1 MADHQAEPREGV
13 QEITQSVPTPSS
25 KAPGAPQRRLKMMT
39 RTKAFEVLGVDRSP
53 RLDDLYLKLLARP
66 WRWTIGLIVVFLLL
80 QNLLFAVGYF
90 LCNGVDGT
98 SALRSEFSRAFFFS
112 VETLGT
118 IGYGTLYPT
127 NMTAHLLVTA
137 ESITGILSTA
147 LITGVIFAKFSR
159 IRVRV
164 IFAKYAVIS
173 MVDGVPTLMIR
184 VANERGDHIADANI
198 SLTLL
203 RVGQTKEGHALARMI
218 DLKLVRDRSP
228 VFTRTW
234 LVMHKIDE
242 TSPLFG
248 LGPNEL
254 RDSFG
259 EIVVS
264 FAGVDNVSS
273 QSIHAVDSYLDDEI
287 LWGARYVDMMHM
299 NAAGRGRLDMGKFH
313 FTESTES
320 VPEFPHSYP
329 HGPNGEVSLD
339 LS

>member
-1 MADHQAEPREGV
+1 MADQV
-13 QEITQSVPTPSS
+13 TDTVPASTP
-25 KAPGAPQRRLKMMT
+25 PGSPQRRLKMMS
-39 RTKAFEVLGVDRSP
+39 RTKNFEILGAETRP
-53 RLDDLYLKLLARP
+53 RLDDLYLRLLARP
-66 WRWTIGLIVVFLLL
+66 WRYTIGTIVVFLLL
-80 QNLLFAVGYF
+80 QNLLFALGFY
-90 LCNGVDGT
+90 LCDGVDGT
-98 SALRSEFSRAFFFS
+98 SALQSGFARAFFFS

-127 NMTAHLLVTA
+127 NYVAHLLVTA

-173 MVDGVPTLMIR
+173 LVDGTPTLMIR
-184 VANERGDHIADANI
+184 VANERGDHIAEATI
-198 SLTLL
+198 ALTLL
-203 RVGQTKEGHALARMI
+203 RVGKTKEGHALARML

-248 LGPNEL
+248 MGPKEMKEA
-254 RDSFG
+254 FC
-259 EIVVS
+259 EIVVT

-299 NAAGRGRLDMGKFH
+299 NASGQGRLDMGKFH
-313 FTESTES
+313 FTEATEAA
-320 VPEFPHSYP
+320 PDFPHSHP
-329 HGPNGEVSLD
+329 HGENGPAEVSPGLSLD
-339 LS
+339 VG

>member
-1 MADHQAEPREGV
+1 MADQV
-13 QEITQSVPTPSS
+13 TQSVPAASS
-25 KAPGAPQRRLKMMT
+25 KAPGAPRRRLKMMT
-39 RTKAFEVLGVDRSP
+39 RTKAFEILGVDRRP

-80 QNLLFAVGYF
+80 QNLLFALGYF

-98 SALRSEFSRAFFFS
+98 SALQSEFSRAFFFS

-173 MVDGVPTLMIR
+173 LVDGTPTLMIR

-203 RVGQTKEGHALARMI
+203 RVGQTQEGHALARMI

-234 LVMHKIDE
+234 LVMHKIDAS
-242 TSPLFG
+242 SPLFG
-248 LGPNEL
+248 LGPDEL
-254 RDSFG
+254 RDSFS
-259 EIVVS
+259 EVVVS

-299 NAAGRGRLDMGKFH
+299 NAAGQGRLDMGKFH
-313 FTESTES
+313 FTEATAS
-320 VPEFPHSYP
+320 VAEFPHSYP

-339 LS
+339 VG